1 MKRELF
7 YNTNIVDKSQELH
20 YHYDKIMIF
29 ALKIYN
35 NRSLSIETT
44 IMCTDIR
51 IQYDD
56 NGSINSESKVEFKNG
71 PLNTVFKMYKVK
83 NLRIDEDD
91 MKIIIK
97 YEGEN

>member
-1 MKRELF
+1 MKRDLF
-7 YNTNIVDKSQELH
+7 DNTNIDKSQELH

-29 ALKIYN
+29 VLKIYN

-44 IMCTDIR
+44 IMCTDIH

-56 NGSINSESKVEFKNG
+56 NGSINSESKVVFKNG
-71 PLNTVFKMYKVK
+71 PLGTVFKMYKVK

>member
-7 YNTNIVDKSQELH
+7 DNTTIDKSQELH

-44 IMCTDIR
+44 IMCTDIH
-51 IQYDD
+51 I
-56 NGSINSESKVEFKNG
+56 
-71 PLNTVFKMYKVK
+71 
-83 NLRIDEDD
+83 
-91 MKIIIK
+91 
-97 YEGEN
+97 